1 MYEELMKAFKTFREQ
16 VYAKFTA
23 YDETLRTIIGSNSEN
38 IVSTCTDENAVKVID
53 LYPVWTVGISV
64 AKDSRYQ
71 YNGKLY
77 KCVQAHTTQSDWQPD
92 VTPAL
97 WVKVSLDEWPEWV
110 QPTGSHDAYAKGD
123 KVTHNSKKWTSDVD
137 ANVWEP
143 GVYGWT
149 EYVEEV

>member
-1 MYEELMKAFKTFREQ
+1 MTHEQ
-16 VYAKFTA
+16 LKEMLVMSRPA
-23 YDETLRTIIGSNSEN
+23 
-38 IVSTCTDENAVKVID
+38 VTDEFSLQTID
-53 LYPVWTVGISV
+53 MFPRWEDNIGKTITNDDIS
-64 AKDSRYQ
+64 KGYDRYQ

-77 KCVQAHTTQSDWQPD
+77 KCIQPHTTQADWTPD

-97 WVKVSLDEWPEWV
+97 WVMVSLEEWPDWI
-110 QPTGSHDAYAKGD
+110 QPTGAHDAYAKGD

-137 ANVWEP
+137 ANTWEP

>member
-1 MYEELMKAFKTFREQ
+1 MLTHKDLIDYMVAGRGTVSDEAALEVLTIYPKWEDNIGKTITNDDI
-16 VYAKFTA
+16 AKG
-23 YDETLRTIIGSNSEN
+23 LN
-38 IVSTCTDENAVKVID
+38 
-53 LYPVWTVGISV
+53 
-64 AKDSRYQ
+64 RYQ
-71 YNGKLY
+71 HNGELY
-77 KCVQAHTTQSDWQPD
+77 KVVQPTVFQTQYEPGAEGTSSIF
-92 VTPAL
+92 
-97 WVKVSLDEWPEWV
+97 VKISLEEYPEWV

>member
-1 MYEELMKAFKTFREQ
+1 MNEILKEFKTFRDQ
-16 VYAKFTA
+16 VYAKFA
-23 YDETLRTIIGSNSEN
+23 EYDEILRTLIGSNSEK
-38 IVSTCTDENAVKVID
+38 IVSTFTDENALKVID
-53 LYPVWTVGISV
+53 LYPEWAVGIAV

-77 KCVQAHTTQSDWQPD
+77 KCVQAHTTQADWTPD

-97 WVKVSLDEWPEWV
+97 WVIVSLEEWPDWV
-110 QPTGSHDAYAKGD
+110 QPTGAHDAYAKGD

-143 GVYGWT
+143 GSYGWT

>member
-1 MYEELMKAFKTFREQ
+1 MYEEILKEFKTFREQ
-16 VYAKFTA
+16 VYAKFA
-23 YDETLRTIIGSNSEN
+23 EYDEILRTLIGSNSEK
-38 IVSTCTDENAVKVID
+38 IVSTFTDENAVKVTD
-53 LYPVWTVGISV
+53 LYPKWAVGISV

-71 YNGKLY
+71 YEGKLY
-77 KCVQAHTTQSDWQPD
+77 KCVQAHTTQADWAPD

-97 WVKVSLDEWPEWV
+97 WVMVSLQEWPDWI
-110 QPTGSHDAYAKGD
+110 QPTGAHDAYAKGD

-137 ANVWEP
+137 ANTWEP

>member
-1 MYEELMKAFKTFREQ
+1 MKWNDL
-16 VYAKFTA
+16 VKFSKAARLTVDDDTA
-23 YDETLRTIIGSNSEN
+23 LDAL
-38 IVSTCTDENAVKVID
+38 D
-53 LYPVWTVGISV
+53 LYPRWEDNIGLTVTNDDI
-64 AKDSRYQ
+64 ANNLNRYQ
-71 YNGKLY
+71 HNGELY
-77 KCVQAHTTQSDWQPD
+77 KVVQPTVFQTQYEPGAEGTSSIF
-92 VTPAL
+92 
-97 WVKVSLDEWPEWV
+97 VKISLEEWPEWI